1 MAIEYSITKLAEKV
15 RNLKPL
21 MNSEAATKSI
31 FISTFI
37 SDVLG
42 YDIRDP
48 REVTPDFPIALG
60 EKADFAIRSGDDLRV
75 LINCMKIND
84 SLLPEKA
91 QELMHLMQKGNA
103 DYGILSNGE
112 HFEVYAGSSLAFS
125 FVLNAVDSHTISQI
139 RNLSKATYDP
149 GVAARVEAPPTPAPT
164 TTVVHNDMPWSSPER
179 PVAPDEVFFSTTDSR
194 GVIED
199 ANEVFVELSHY
210 TRPELIGAP
219 HNIVRHEGMP
229 ASVFHAM
236 WAALQNDIPFAS
248 YVRNRT
254 KQGTAYDVFATVT
267 KLENGGYLSVRIA
280 PCVAEQWAVTQG
292 IYDEL
297 SEYEGEL
304 VATGVNRRNAAE
316 RGAHRLNQILGGLGF
331 SSYEQLQWAQLPE
344 EVRTRE
350 ALAGGLPQ
358 RPHAFGNLK
367 NLLTLTS
374 ATYEELDK
382 WMAEQDEIL
391 DLARS
396 LEAADERLNQ
406 EIQAAVEVSDK
417 MDALDITGPERDV
430 LLIPLRIWMNMHGLA
445 NSYLEE
451 LKEILPKLADAGA
464 KARFQI
470 ALSRL
475 HTTMVGVF
483 TAELIDGKPNSA
495 KSAPAIHMLCS
506 ALRQTLH
513 DMDNQDYEYRR
524 LKTRVS
530 GRIRSVKSIME
541 VPRALIADW
550 TLEAKK
556 RNFTPAVAELVAT
569 VSASVDGAST
579 SIAELQSLIARLESG
594 EVHDTTAIRQYVER
608 IDAEAM
614 QYQDTLLG

>member
-1 MAIEYSITKLAEKV
+1 MAIEHSITKLAEKV

-42 YDIRDP
+42 YDIRNP
-48 REVTPDFPIALG
+48 QEVTPDFPIALG
-60 EKADFAIRSGDDLRV
+60 EKADFAIRSGDNLRI

-84 SLLPEKA
+84 ELLPAKA
-91 QELMHLMQKGNA
+91 QELVQLVEKSNA

-112 HFEVYAGSSLAFS
+112 SFEVYAGSLLTFS
-125 FVLNAVDSHTISQI
+125 FVLGNVDAQIVSQI
-139 RNLSKATYDP
+139 RNLSKAAYDP
-149 GVAARVEAPPTPAPT
+149 GVAARVEAPPTPVAAAA
-164 TTVVHNDMPWSSPER
+164 VNNDMPWAPPER

-194 GVIED
+194 GVIEE
-199 ANEVFVELSHY
+199 ANEIFVELSHY
-210 TRPELIGAP
+210 ARSELIGAP

-229 ASVFHAM
+229 AAVFHTM
-236 WAALQNDIPFAS
+236 WSALQSDIPFAG
-248 YVRNRT
+248 YVRNRS
-254 KQGTAYDVFATVT
+254 KEGVAYDVFATVT
-267 KLENGGYLSVRIA
+267 RLENGGYLSVRIA
-280 PCVAEQWAVTQG
+280 PCIPEQWAITQG

-297 SEYEGEL
+297 SEYENQL

-344 EVRTRE
+344 EVRARE

-358 RPHAFGNLK
+358 RPQAFGALK
-367 NLLTLTS
+367 NLLTLTA

-382 WMAEQDEIL
+382 WMGEQDEIVA
-391 DLARS
+391 LAHS
-396 LEAADERLNQ
+396 LEAADERLNH

-483 TAELIDGKPNSA
+483 AAELIDGKPNSA

-506 ALRQTLH
+506 ALRQTLQ

-569 VSASVDGAST
+569 VSASVDGASV

-608 IDAEAM
+608 IDAEAT
-614 QYQDTLLG
+614 QYQDSL